1 MRTSKKDVILRAA
14 VGIIESDGLDAVTY
28 ESLADAS
35 GMSKSGLI
43 YHFPSRH
50 ELMLG
55 VHRFLAG
62 QWEEELESAAGGAA
76 GEVSPAE
83 RLRAMVLSLSRS
95 ATRADLLL
103 QVDSRTHRDFVEVWR
118 DVDERWLPPVDGVDG
133 DGKDADLKR
142 AAYLVQILADGLWMH
157 DHVHDHAL
165 TDAQRK
171 ALTSAILEL
180 IP

>member
-1 MRTSKKDVILRAA
+1 MILRAA

-28 ESLADAS
+28 ESLAEAS

-62 QWEEELESAAGGAA
+62 QWEDELVAVAGGPAS
-76 GEVSPAE
+76 EVSQAD

-103 QVDSRTHRDFVEVWR
+103 QVDSRTHRDFAEVWR
-118 DVDERWLPPVDGVDG
+118 DVDRRWLPSVDGVDG
-133 DGKDADLKR
+133 DGVGEQDAALAR
-142 AAYLVQILADGLWMH
+142 AAYLVQILADGLWLH
-157 DHVHDHAL
+157 DHVHDDAL
-165 TDAQRK
+165 TDVQRK
-171 ALTSAILEL
+171 ALTAAILEL
-180 IP
+180 IPRRCG

>member
-1 MRTSKKDVILRAA
+1 MILRAA
-14 VGIIESDGLDAVTY
+14 VEIIGADGLDAVTY
-28 ESLADAS
+28 ESLAEAS

-55 VHRFLAG
+55 VHRYLAET
-62 QWEEELESAAGGAA
+62 WERELIAAAGGTAD
-76 GEVSPAE
+76 EVDAPT

-103 QVDSRTHRDFVEVWR
+103 QVDSRTHRDFAEVWR
-118 DVDERWLPPVDGVDG
+118 DVDERWLPPVDGVEG
-133 DGKDADLKR
+133 EGQDAALTR
-142 AAYLVQILADGLWMH
+142 AAYLVQILADGLWVH
-157 DHVHDHAL
+157 DHVHHDAL
-165 TDAQRK
+165 TAAQRR
-171 ALTSAILEL
+171 ALTAAILEL

>member
-1 MRTSKKDVILRAA
+1 MILRAA
-14 VGIIESDGLDAVTY
+14 VGIVEADGLDAVTY
-28 ESLADAS
+28 ESLAEAS
-35 GMSKSGLI
+35 GMSKSGLV

-55 VHRFLAG
+55 VHRYLAD
-62 QWEEELESAAGGAA
+62 QWEDDLETAAGGPADQ
-76 GEVSPAE
+76 VSASE

-118 DVDERWLPPVDGVDG
+118 AVDQRWLPAVDGVEEPG
-133 DGKDADLKR
+133 EGGDLKR
-142 AAYLVQILADGLWMH
+142 AAYLVQMLADGLWIH
-157 DHVHDHAL
+157 DHVHDHPLTAAQRTAL
-165 TDAQRK
+165 TA
-171 ALTSAILEL
+171 AILKL

>member
-1 MRTSKKDVILRAA
+1 MILRAA

-62 QWEEELESAAGGAA
+62 QWEDELVAAAGGPA
-76 GEVSPAE
+76 GEVSPTE

-103 QVDSRTHRDFVEVWR
+103 QVDSRTHRDFAEVWR
-118 DVDERWLPPVDGVDG
+118 DVDQRWLPSVDGVEG
-133 DGKDADLKR
+133 EGQDAALKR
-142 AAYLVQILADGLWMH
+142 ASYLVQILADGLWLH
-157 DHVHDHAL
+157 DHVHDDAL
-165 TDAQRK
+165 TGAQRK
-171 ALTSAILEL
+171 ALTTAILEL